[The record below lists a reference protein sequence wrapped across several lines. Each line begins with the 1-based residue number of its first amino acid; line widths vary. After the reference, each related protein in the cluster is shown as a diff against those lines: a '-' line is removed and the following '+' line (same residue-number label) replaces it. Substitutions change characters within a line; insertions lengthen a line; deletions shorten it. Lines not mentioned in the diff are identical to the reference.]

1 MGYRYPHDVGLSL
14 KLTNIGELVTFD
26 SSNEKMVTHSSV
38 EIAIENG
45 RIAAIGTT
53 VGDCDKLL
61 DCAGC
66 LLTPGFVDSHTHP
79 VFLDGRENDFA
90 MRLGGATY
98 EEIAT
103 AGGGIVKSIDGVR
116 DASESTLFSRVKS
129 RLDTF
134 LSFGTTTIECK
145 SGYGLNTGS
154 EIKSLKVLDELN
166 NYHEIDIIITFM
178 GAHAC
183 PPEFSGDMDGYVDII
198 CDEMIPAVAEQGIAK
213 YNDVFCEKGYF
224 NVQQSRKILQ
234 TGKKYGLAPK
244 IHADEFETSGAAELA
259 AEVGAVSA
267 DHLMAASNEG
277 LRNMSEAGV
286 IATLLPGTTF
296 FLGKTRYAPYN
307 RMRKIGLDISLATDY
322 NPGSCHIQSMSF
334 IISLACIY
342 LHIPPLEALKAATY
356 TAAKSLDLHNKV
368 GSLEIGKK
376 ADMILWNLKEY
387 IEIPYS
393 IVNYPIRQVIKSG
406 RLVNWP

>member
-26 SSNEKMVTHSSV
+26 SSLEMMVTHSSV

-53 VGDCDKLL
+53 VGDCDELL
-61 DCAGC
+61 DCGGC

-198 CDEMIPAVAEQGIAK
+198 CDEMIHAVAQQGI
-213 YNDVFCEKGYF
+213 E
-224 NVQQSRKILQ
+224 
-234 TGKKYGLAPK
+234 
-244 IHADEFETSGAAELA
+244 
-259 AEVGAVSA
+259 
-267 DHLMAASNEG
+267 
-277 LRNMSEAGV
+277 
-286 IATLLPGTTF
+286 
-296 FLGKTRYAPYN
+296 
-307 RMRKIGLDISLATDY
+307 
-322 NPGSCHIQSMSF
+322 
-334 IISLACIY
+334 
-342 LHIPPLEALKAATY
+342 
-356 TAAKSLDLHNKV
+356 
-368 GSLEIGKK
+368 
-376 ADMILWNLKEY
+376 
-387 IEIPYS
+387 
-393 IVNYPIRQVIKSG
+393 
-406 RLVNWP
+406 